1 MDKKYIKSQCA
12 VMIPKLEQ
20 QYFAACNG
28 ITLGGQQGTKKGTAV
43 LRTRLKKSICT
54 LYLIQELI
62 EFPNAAEVTGEE
74 ANIALDKLLE

>member
-1 MDKKYIKSQCA
+1 MDKKYIKKQIA
-12 VMIPKLEQ
+12 VILPKLEQ

-28 ITLGGQQGTKKGTAV
+28 ITLSGAAGTKKGTAV
-43 LRTRLKKSICT
+43 LRTRLKKNICT

-62 EFPNAAEVTGEE
+62 EFPSAAEVLGEE